1 MMLRNM
7 DISRISF
14 TRDNFMKLA
23 FIYLRLRVG
32 QSVII
37 MGETGVG
44 KTAIISYLADVLNY
58 DFRVLNLHEGI
69 TEEDILEFVRNA

>member
-1 MMLRNM
+1 MVLRNI

-14 TRDNFMKLA
+14 TRDNFIKLT

-44 KTAIISYLADVLNY
+44 KTAIINYLADVLNY

-69 TEEDILEFVRNA
+69 TEEDIL

>member
-1 MMLRNM
+1 MFIRNI

-14 TRDNFMKLA
+14 TRDNFIKLT

-44 KTAIISYLADVLNY
+44 KTAIINYLADVLNY

-69 TEEDILEFVRNA
+69 TEEDIL